1 MTNPRKQVITSPHF
15 VRDLRQL
22 RKKYRNIRDDFAPLF
37 TNLQTGETPG
47 DQVPGTGY
55 TVFKVRLASR
65 DMQRGKSGGFRVIYY
80 LQLADRVVLLII
92 YAKAQQENIDPL
104 VIAAIIREYE
114 TETDSASDELP

>member
-1 MTNPRKQVITSPHF
+1 MSDTKRQVRAARRF
-15 VRDLRQL
+15 LRAL
-22 RKKYRNIRDDFAPLF
+22 RKLDRKYPHASDDAEALAQR
-37 TNLQTGETPG
+37 LEAGEMPG

-80 LQLADRVVLLII
+80 LQLADRVVLLTI